1 MIPKIIHYCWLS
13 NDSYPED
20 FKRCIDT
27 WKEKLPDYEF
37 ILWNFERFDI
47 KSSLW
52 VKQAFE
58 NKKYAFAADYI
69 RLYAIYNYG
78 GIYMDMDIEVLKP
91 FDDILDSPIMIAYE
105 NDEKTGIEAGCFGA
119 EKGDELIEKCLSY
132 YENRSFIKDDG
143 SFDDLP
149 LPKIIINFINK
160 NSNLQIYTSD
170 YFTCKSYKT
179 GIITTTKKSYAIH
192 HFAGSWTST
201 AQKRYDKQRQYLLTH
216 FAVLGKILLIIPFC
230 VWQISD
236 NGIKGFLRKSVR
248 KIRKEYLL

>member
-58 NKKYAFAADYI
+58 NKKYVFAADYI

-160 NSNLQIYTSD
+160 NSN
-170 YFTCKSYKT
+170 
-179 GIITTTKKSYAIH
+179 
-192 HFAGSWTST
+192 
-201 AQKRYDKQRQYLLTH
+201 
-216 FAVLGKILLIIPFC
+216 
-230 VWQISD
+230 
-236 NGIKGFLRKSVR
+236 
-248 KIRKEYLL
+248 